1 MYGSCSNAY
10 ELSRE
15 FKAPYM
21 VDIYIKD
28 KFGKLILAEKILKK
42 DNFHYEKTV
51 LIAEDQTLKVTI
63 TLNTPSPT
71 LDLAWTAKD
80 LQIFHKVIE
89 LISEDLSKSLS
100 IEELADYVG
109 MNRTKLQAGF
119 KQVFNKTI
127 NSFTQELKMQTAKD
141 LINGS
146 KGYSLKEI
154 ASMLGYRHSNHFSV
168 AFKKRFNVSPS
179 AFKKVD

>member
-1 MYGSCSNAY
+1 
-10 ELSRE
+10 
-15 FKAPYM
+15 M

-28 KFGKLILAEKILKK
+28 KFGKLILSEKIQAKE
-42 DNFHYEKTV
+42 NIYYEKTV
-51 LIAEDQTLKVTI
+51 IIAKNQTLKVTI
-63 TLNTPSPT
+63 TLNTAFPPT
-71 LDLAWTAKD
+71 DLAWTEKE
-80 LQIFHKVIE
+80 LQTFDKIIE
-89 LISEDLSKSLS
+89 LISKDLSRNFS
-100 IEELADYVG
+100 IEELADHVG

-127 NSFTQELKMQTAKD
+127 NSFTQELKMQSAKD
-141 LINGS
+141 LITGN

-179 AFKKVD
+179 VFKKID